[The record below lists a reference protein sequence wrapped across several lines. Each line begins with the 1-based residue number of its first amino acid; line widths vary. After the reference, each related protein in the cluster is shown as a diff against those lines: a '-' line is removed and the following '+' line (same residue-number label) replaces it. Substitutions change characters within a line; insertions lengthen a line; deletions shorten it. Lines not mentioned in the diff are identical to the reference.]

1 MTEEEIKAKYGE
13 DVSKIEIFI
22 SESDIAVGYV
32 KPVTRYIASPI
43 IAKIINDPVGACEIW
58 LDACLI
64 DEISDKRIKSDDT
77 VFLSAMSNMNS
88 VIELK
93 KSKLT
98 HI

>member
-1 MTEEEIKAKYGE
+1 MTDEEIKAKYG
-13 DVSKIEIFI
+13 DVAKIEITV
-22 SESDIAVGYV
+22 SPKDIAVGYV
-32 KPVTRYIASPI
+32 RPVTRYIASPI

-64 DEISDKRIKSDDT
+64 DEISDKRIKSDDV

-98 HI
+98 NI